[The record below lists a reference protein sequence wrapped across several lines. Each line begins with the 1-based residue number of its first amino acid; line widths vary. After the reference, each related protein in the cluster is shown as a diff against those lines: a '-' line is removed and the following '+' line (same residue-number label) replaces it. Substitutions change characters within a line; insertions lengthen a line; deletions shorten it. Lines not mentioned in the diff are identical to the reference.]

1 MAHVGHRVD
10 YLAGFCC
17 PVGGLVSGKPRVLC
31 HENEIYLSNGS
42 EFVYVYDQEGKV
54 LKAVYK
60 CPDQVWH
67 MELLPLPKQL
77 YILCAHS
84 GIYCVSLDQQ
94 SRLMEQT
101 DGDGQE
107 SNCPSGVF
115 PVDSDACIFPDS
127 TLCTFTLLNNFVITL
142 SQAQG
147 KWWMKLHELP
157 HPEQE
162 SPPYRQISEV
172 GFCPGPEPGDEGDGP
187 PSRFLPVLCCAS
199 SPGTVGSG
207 EGLWCSGGFVLEE
220 PLFSLLFGIDAA
232 MLESPMI
239 LCGFPDGQLCSV
251 PLKALSSSQTAD
263 GCHDVSSQDPP
274 VKILHHLEEPIVFIG
289 ALRTERRAAEEEEAE
304 DEQLFGDA
312 GCDCVVAVGHYG
324 KMVAVKA
331 DQREE
336 ATVPE
341 LREYYLR
348 GPILCAA
355 CGSGSR
361 MYYSTHSDISAVDL
375 DWVNESSDP
384 EDAESS
390 TGVLPP
396 VLSPASLS
404 ICSVVA
410 LSLSSRASEGTA
422 SRGEYAGSWGGTG
435 QDSCLFRPVRL
446 HPSLRSR
453 LGSVLLPFLLTPL
466 VFVSRFCRAS
476 PGSRVGNKAFCSQAV
491 TAPRFTFP
499 EWFFQETGWEAP
511 DLDGVSFLK
520 KAVDQKNRAL
530 ASLNQVMNV
539 SAALLSSQEGQKP
552 IACTVTANWSCLLLQ
567 DAVTI
572 SCVLENCSE
581 YSLEEGWTLCVQL
594 LASPCALEE
603 DSADSGT
610 TFTFP
615 IDQLLPGNKRE
626 LTLPLGSPA
635 DTKLD
640 LPLTISCALYYSLRD
655 ILGSGSDSSEALDDF
670 LPDDSPILSPDREGI
685 CLPLSE
691 CTIDMLQCLRFESSP
706 PGPDAS
712 PPAAAPP
719 APPDPVETFL
729 EVSREQTEPEGVKDS
744 EPPQAPGDGN
754 LPPSAAS
761 IRVSSELLKN
771 ALKNSS
777 SGVPLSCAT
786 LRWLLAENAG
796 AEALSSGEV
805 ASVRGA
811 APDGGEVQLLVRE
824 ARNGLALQGDTRPPA
839 PRSQLRLA
847 APGPSLAM
855 GSWVTS
861 GQAWPLGADPRP
873 YPRGAGA
880 LPGAAWAALVC
891 HTEPPGQLGCWDG
904 SCALGWIAGPPS
916 TDPGLP
922 KGCSCSPPAPGWA
935 LSPDVLISLPGGGLQ
950 GTPLLDCKGEGQ
962 DSFPSCAQL
971 LPPLLVSLRWSA
983 RSAGPRL
990 GLSCWR
996 PRLSARF
1003 ALALQQGGAG

>member
-17 PVGGLVSGKPRVLC
+17 PVGGLVAGKPRVLC

-54 LKAVYK
+54 LKAVYR

-67 MELLPLPKQL
+67 VELLPQPRQL

-84 GIYCVSLDQQ
+84 GIYCVSLEQQ

-127 TLCTFTLLNNFVITL
+127 SLCMFTLLNNFVITL
-142 SQAQG
+142 SQAHG

-157 HPEQE
+157 RPDEE
-162 SPPYRQISEV
+162 SPPYRQVSEV
-172 GFCPGPEPGDEGDGP
+172 GFCPGPQPGDEGDGP

-199 SPGTVGSG
+199 SPGAVGSG

-251 PLKALSSSQTAD
+251 PLKALSSSPAVN
-263 GCHDVSSQDPP
+263 GCHDVSNQDPP

-289 ALRTERRAAEEEEAE
+289 ALRTERRAAEDAE

-375 DWVNESSDP
+375 DWVGDSSDP
-384 EDAESS
+384 EDAESC

-410 LSLSSRASEGTA
+410 LSLSSRASEGESELLA
-422 SRGEYAGSWGGTG
+422 LSAKG
-435 QDSCLFRPVRL
+435 RL
-446 HPSLRSR
+446 MTCDLCSPEDADV
-453 LGSVLLPFLLTPL
+453 GLTP
-466 VFVSRFCRAS
+466 AE
-476 PGSRVGNKAFCSQAV
+476 VGRRIKELLSGIGNTSE
-491 TAPRFTFP
+491 R
-499 EWFFQETGWEAP
+499 
-511 DLDGVSFLK
+511 VSFLK

-567 DAVTI
+567 DSVTI
-572 SCVLENCSE
+572 SCLLENCSE

-603 DSADSGT
+603 ESVDSAT

-615 IDQLLPGNKRE
+615 INQLLPGNKRE
-626 LTLPLGSPA
+626 LTLPLGSAA

-655 ILGSGSDSSEALDDF
+655 ILGSGSDSSEALDDL

-691 CTIDMLQCLRFESSP
+691 CTIDMLQCLCFESNP
-706 PGPDAS
+706 PRPDAS

-719 APPDPVETFL
+719 DPVETFL
-729 EVSREQTEPEGVKDS
+729 KASREQTEPEGAKAGELLD
-744 EPPQAPGDGN
+744 APGEGN

-771 ALKNSS
+771 ALKTSS
-777 SGVPLSCAT
+777 SDVPLSCAT

-796 AEALSSGEV
+796 AEALSSEEV
-805 ASVRGA
+805 ASVRGT

-824 ARNGLALQGDTRPPA
+824 VAMNDLSPA
-839 PRSQLRLA
+839 GPIQAVEILMES
-847 APGPSLAM
+847 PSLADM
-855 GSWVTS
+855 CRMHHAVIRRIQALVLEQAAQGS
-861 GQAWPLGADPRP
+861 GPPDLRMQYLRQIQANHEMLLKEAQTLRDRPPLGEE
-873 YPRGAGA
+873 
-880 LPGAAWAALVC
+880 GAATAEKLLHVYRQLRNPSLV
-891 HTEPPGQLGCWDG
+891 
-904 SCALGWIAGPPS
+904 
-916 TDPGLP
+916 
-922 KGCSCSPPAPGWA
+922 
-935 LSPDVLISLPGGGLQ
+935 
-950 GTPLLDCKGEGQ
+950 LL
-962 DSFPSCAQL
+962 
-971 LPPLLVSLRWSA
+971 
-983 RSAGPRL
+983 
-990 GLSCWR
+990 
-996 PRLSARF
+996 
-1003 ALALQQGGAG
+1003 

>member
-1 MAHVGHRVD
+1 MALGSRLGSDPMSRALTRGLTPFPRRVPSERSRPRPCGPSLGGCPPHPPAHGGLSRVPRLARRPCPRTMAHVGHRVD

-67 MELLPLPKQL
+67 VELLPLPRQL

-107 SNCPSGVF
+107 SNCPSGIF

-251 PLKALSSSQTAD
+251 PLKALSSSQVAD

-289 ALRTERRAAEEEEAE
+289 ALRTERRTAEEEEAE

-410 LSLSSRASEGTA
+410 LSLSSRASEGESELLA
-422 SRGEYAGSWGGTG
+422 LSAKG
-435 QDSCLFRPVRL
+435 RL
-446 HPSLRSR
+446 MTCGLCSPEEAPPAR
-453 LGSVLLPFLLTPL
+453 LTPAEAGRRIKEL
-466 VFVSRFCRAS
+466 LSGIGNAS
-476 PGSRVGNKAFCSQAV
+476 ER
-491 TAPRFTFP
+491 
-499 EWFFQETGWEAP
+499 
-511 DLDGVSFLK
+511 VSFLK

-530 ASLNQVMNV
+530 ASLNQVMND
-539 SAALLSSQEGQKP
+539 
-552 IACTVTANWSCLLLQ
+552 T
-567 DAVTI
+567 VTI

-594 LASPCALEE
+594 FASPCALEE
-603 DSADSGT
+603 DSVDSGT

-626 LTLPLGSPA
+626 LTLPLGSAA

-655 ILGSGSDSSEALDDF
+655 ILGSGSDSPEALDDF

-712 PPAAAPP
+712 PVVA

-729 EVSREQTEPEGVKDS
+729 KVSKKQTEPDGVKDS
-744 EPPQAPGDGN
+744 EQPHAPGDGN
-754 LPPSAAS
+754 LPPSTAS

-771 ALKNSS
+771 ALKSSS

-796 AEALSSGEV
+796 AEALSSREV

-824 ARNGLALQGDTRPPA
+824 VAMNDLSPVGPIQAVEILME
-839 PRSQLRLA
+839 S
-847 APGPSLAM
+847 PSLADM
-855 GSWVTS
+855 CRVHHAVIRRIQALVLEQAAQGS
-861 GQAWPLGADPRP
+861 GPPDLRMQYLRQIQANHEMLLKEAQSLRDRP
-873 YPRGAGA
+873 PPGEEGAGTA
-880 LPGAAWAALVC
+880 EKLLHVYRQLRNPSLV
-891 HTEPPGQLGCWDG
+891 
-904 SCALGWIAGPPS
+904 
-916 TDPGLP
+916 
-922 KGCSCSPPAPGWA
+922 
-935 LSPDVLISLPGGGLQ
+935 VL
-950 GTPLLDCKGEGQ
+950 
-962 DSFPSCAQL
+962 
-971 LPPLLVSLRWSA
+971 
-983 RSAGPRL
+983 
-990 GLSCWR
+990 
-996 PRLSARF
+996 
-1003 ALALQQGGAG
+1003 

>member
-1 MAHVGHRVD
+1 MAQVGHRVD

-17 PVGGLVSGKPRVLC
+17 PVGGLVAGKPRVLC

-54 LKAVYK
+54 LKAVYQ
-60 CPDQVWH
+60 CPEQVWH
-67 MELLPLPKQL
+67 VELLPQPRQL

-84 GIYCVSLDQQ
+84 GIYCVSLEQQ
-94 SRLMEQT
+94 SRLTEQT

-107 SNCPSGVF
+107 TNCPSGVL
-115 PVDSDACIFPDS
+115 PVEADACVFPDS
-127 TLCTFTLLNNFVITL
+127 SLCMFTLLNNFVITL
-142 SQAQG
+142 SQADG

-157 HPEQE
+157 RPEQE
-162 SPPYRQISEV
+162 GPPYRQVSEV
-172 GFCPGPEPGDEGDGP
+172 GFCPGPVPGDQGDTP

-199 SPGTVGSG
+199 SPGTAGSG
-207 EGLWCSGGFVLEE
+207 EGPWCSGGFLLEE

-251 PLKALSSSQTAD
+251 PLKALSSSPAVD
-263 GCHDVSSQDPP
+263 GCHDISNQDSP

-289 ALRTERRAAEEEEAE
+289 ALRTEQRAVEDAE
-304 DEQLFGDA
+304 DEQLFGEA

-331 DQREE
+331 DQRDE

-348 GPILCAA
+348 GPVLCAA

-375 DWVNESSDP
+375 DRGGDSSDP
-384 EDAESS
+384 EDAESC

-410 LSLSSRASEGTA
+410 LSLSSRASEGESELLA
-422 SRGEYAGSWGGTG
+422 LSAKGRLM
-435 QDSCLFRPVRL
+435 SCGLCSPEDADV
-446 HPSLRSR
+446 
-453 LGSVLLPFLLTPL
+453 GLTP
-466 VFVSRFCRAS
+466 AE
-476 PGSRVGNKAFCSQAV
+476 VGRRIKQLLSGIGNTSE
-491 TAPRFTFP
+491 R
-499 EWFFQETGWEAP
+499 
-511 DLDGVSFLK
+511 VSFLK

-552 IACTVTANWSCLLLQ
+552 IACTVRANWSCLLLR
-567 DAVTI
+567 DSVTI
-572 SCVLENCSE
+572 SCLLENCSE
-581 YSLEEGWTLCVQL
+581 YSLEQGWTLCVQL

-603 DSADSGT
+603 DSVDSAT

-615 IDQLLPGNKRE
+615 IEQLLPGNKRE
-626 LTLPLGSPA
+626 LTLPLGSTA
-635 DTKLD
+635 ATKLD

-655 ILGSGSDSSEALDDF
+655 ILGSGSDSPEALDDL

-691 CTIDMLQCLRFESSP
+691 CTIDMLQCLHFESSP
-706 PGPDAS
+706 AGLDAS
-712 PPAAAPP
+712 PPAAARP

-729 EVSREQTEPEGVKDS
+729 EVSREQTEPEGVKTV
-744 EPPQAPGDGN
+744 ELPPTPGEGK

-771 ALKNSS
+771 ALKT
-777 SGVPLSCAT
+777 SGSDAPLSCAT
-786 LRWLLAENAG
+786 LRWLLAENTG

-811 APDGGEVQLLVRE
+811 APDGAEVQLLV
-824 ARNGLALQGDTRPPA
+824 AMNDLSPA
-839 PRSQLRLA
+839 GPIQAVEILMES
-847 APGPSLAM
+847 PSLADM
-855 GSWVTS
+855 CRMHHAVIRRI
-861 GQAWPLGADPRP
+861 Q
-873 YPRGAGA
+873 
-880 LPGAAWAALVC
+880 ALVLEQAAQGS
-891 HTEPPGQLGCWDG
+891 EPPDLRMQYLRQIQANHEMLLKEVQTLRDQPSLGEDGTATAEKLLHVYRQLRN
-904 SCALGWIAGPPS
+904 PS
-916 TDPGLP
+916 L
-922 KGCSCSPPAPGWA
+922 
-935 LSPDVLISLPGGGLQ
+935 VLL
-950 GTPLLDCKGEGQ
+950 
-962 DSFPSCAQL
+962 
-971 LPPLLVSLRWSA
+971 
-983 RSAGPRL
+983 
-990 GLSCWR
+990 
-996 PRLSARF
+996 
-1003 ALALQQGGAG
+1003 

>member
-1 MAHVGHRVD
+1 MATAERGAPKGCANLTLVLDNWKFAITSQLRNLLLFHPQTVLPD
-10 YLAGFCC
+10 YGR
-17 PVGGLVSGKPRVLC
+17 GGG
-31 HENEIYLSNGS
+31 

-54 LKAVYK
+54 LKAVYQ
-60 CPDQVWH
+60 CPEQVWH
-67 MELLPLPKQL
+67 VELLPQPRQL

-84 GIYCVSLDQQ
+84 GIYCVSLEQQ
-94 SRLMEQT
+94 SRLTEQT

-107 SNCPSGVF
+107 TNCPSGVL
-115 PVDSDACIFPDS
+115 PVEADACVFPDS
-127 TLCTFTLLNNFVITL
+127 SLCMFTLLNSFVITL
-142 SQAQG
+142 SQADG

-157 HPEQE
+157 RPEQE
-162 SPPYRQISEV
+162 GSPYRQVSEV
-172 GFCPGPEPGDEGDGP
+172 GFCPGPMPGDQGDAP
-187 PSRFLPVLCCAS
+187 PSSFLPVLCCAS
-199 SPGTVGSG
+199 SPGTAGSG
-207 EGLWCSGGFVLEE
+207 EGPWCSGGFVLEE

-251 PLKALSSSQTAD
+251 PLKALSSSPAVD
-263 GCHDVSSQDPP
+263 GCHDISNQDSP

-289 ALRTERRAAEEEEAE
+289 ALRTEQRAVEDAE
-304 DEQLFGDA
+304 DEQLFGEA

-331 DQREE
+331 DQRDE

-348 GPILCAA
+348 GPVLCAA
-355 CGSGSR
+355 CGSG

-375 DWVNESSDP
+375 DRGGDSSDP
-384 EDAESS
+384 EDAESC

-410 LSLSSRASEGTA
+410 LSLSSRASEAPTL
-422 SRGEYAGSWGGTG
+422 
-435 QDSCLFRPVRL
+435 CP
-446 HPSLRSR
+446 
-453 LGSVLLPFLLTPL
+453 
-466 VFVSRFCRAS
+466 CR
-476 PGSRVGNKAFCSQAV
+476 
-491 TAPRFTFP
+491 
-499 EWFFQETGWEAP
+499 
-511 DLDGVSFLK
+511 VSFLK

-552 IACTVTANWSCLLLQ
+552 IACTVTANWSCLLLR
-567 DAVTI
+567 DSVTI
-572 SCVLENCSE
+572 SCLLENCSE
-581 YSLEEGWTLCVQL
+581 YSLEQGWTLCVQL

-603 DSADSGT
+603 DSVDSAT

-626 LTLPLGSPA
+626 LTLPLGSA
-635 DTKLD
+635 AATKLD

-655 ILGSGSDSSEALDDF
+655 ILGSGSDSPEALDDL

-706 PGPDAS
+706 PGLDAS
-712 PPAAAPP
+712 PPAAASP

-729 EVSREQTEPEGVKDS
+729 EVSREQTEPEGVKTV
-744 EPPQAPGDGN
+744 ELPPTPGEGK

-771 ALKNSS
+771 ALKTSS
-777 SGVPLSCAT
+777 SDVPLSCAT

-811 APDGGEVQLLVRE
+811 APDGAEVQLLVRE
-824 ARNGLALQGDTRPPA
+824 VAMNDLSPA
-839 PRSQLRLA
+839 GPIQAVEILMES
-847 APGPSLAM
+847 PSLADM
-855 GSWVTS
+855 CRMHHAVIRRI
-861 GQAWPLGADPRP
+861 QVRAV
-873 YPRGAGA
+873 PRG
-880 LPGAAWAALVC
+880 
-891 HTEPPGQLGCWDG
+891 
-904 SCALGWIAGPPS
+904 CAAGPGDGGHWAS
-916 TDPGLP
+916 QGLGTQPGT
-922 KGCSCSPPAPGWA
+922 
-935 LSPDVLISLPGGGLQ
+935 PGGFIQANHEMLLKEAQTLREQPSLGED
-950 GTPLLDCKGEGQ
+950 GTATAEKLLHIYQ
-962 DSFPSCAQL
+962 QLRNPSLVL
-971 LPPLLVSLRWSA
+971 L
-983 RSAGPRL
+983 
-990 GLSCWR
+990 
-996 PRLSARF
+996 
-1003 ALALQQGGAG
+1003 